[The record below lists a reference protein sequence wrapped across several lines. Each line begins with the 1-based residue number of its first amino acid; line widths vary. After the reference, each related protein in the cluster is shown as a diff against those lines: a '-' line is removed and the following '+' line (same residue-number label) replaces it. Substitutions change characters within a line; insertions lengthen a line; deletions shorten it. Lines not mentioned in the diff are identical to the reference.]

1 MNFDI
6 RYHIWNVFE
15 ISRAQGIGNLQ
26 EALEMLLTNIELGTC
41 RYKGATQINYF
52 DCMKKICKTPKEK
65 RPDQRKLFSKC
76 MERCSTGLFKAWK
89 DQDREAFE
97 KICLQDII
105 NYKSATERR

>member
-15 ISRAQGIGNLQ
+15 ISTAQGIGNLQ
-26 EALEMLLTNIELGTC
+26 EALEMLLANVELGLP

-65 RPDQRKLFSKC
+65 RLDQRLLFNKC
-76 MERCSTGLFKAWK
+76 MERCSSALFKAWK
-89 DQDREAFE
+89 EQDREKFNQ
-97 KICLQDII
+97 ICIEDII
-105 NYKSATERR
+105 NYKTATKRR